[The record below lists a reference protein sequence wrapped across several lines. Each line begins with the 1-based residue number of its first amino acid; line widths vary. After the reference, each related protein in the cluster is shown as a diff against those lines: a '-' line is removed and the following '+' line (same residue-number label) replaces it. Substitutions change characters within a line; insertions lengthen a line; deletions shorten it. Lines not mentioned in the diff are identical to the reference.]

1 MKAVSRISG
10 ALRGMSTFALLMGA
24 TLMGSALTGGAAMA
38 QTTLTGIRDVNDQID
53 DINYDVNRD
62 LNRATD
68 EQRFGNP
75 DYKPG
80 LSGSAALGYT
90 GNSGNT
96 ESQELTIG
104 ARLRYASGRLVQ
116 HLNMAIDFSEEDNSS
131 TQEDTF
137 AVYELNY
144 YFDDRFYGFV
154 LGRMLTDGLG
164 DELTPNDI
172 DRGVTLDRKVKQD
185 GFLGF
190 GPGYRI
196 FNQPDMAWRVQA
208 GVGVSYMKYGNDESD
223 TETGWIAS
231 SRFFKAFN
239 ENIFLTMDTDVLS
252 SSEALR
258 VNNDL
263 GINFKMT
270 DAFATRVSYL
280 TDYNESRAI
289 RTDNKLG
296 VSLVYGF

>member
-1 MKAVSRISG
+1 MKALSRIAG
-10 ALRGMSTFALLMGA
+10 VSTIALLM
-24 TLMGSALTGGAAMA
+24 GGAAMA
-38 QTTLTGIRDVNDQID
+38 QSTLTGIRAVNDQID

-62 LNRATD
+62 LNRASD
-68 EQRFGNP
+68 DSRFGNP

-80 LSGSAALGYT
+80 LSGSAALSYT

-96 ESQELTIG
+96 ESQEITIG
-104 ARLRYASGRLVQ
+104 GRLRYASGPLVQ
-116 HLNMAIDFSEEDNSS
+116 NLNLAIDFAEDDNSS

-144 YFDDRFYGFV
+144 YFNDQVYAFV
-154 LGRMLTDGLG
+154 LGRMLTDGLA
-164 DELTPNDI
+164 DEALTTAEIAQGKTMRD
-172 DRGVTLDRKVKQD
+172 KVKQD

-196 FNQPDMAWRVQA
+196 FNQPDLTWRVQA
-208 GVGVSYMKYGNDESD
+208 GIGVSYMKYGNDESD
-223 TETGWIAS
+223 TETGYIAS
-231 SRFFKAFN
+231 SRFFKAIN
-239 ENIFLTMDTDVLS
+239 ENVFLTMDTDVLK

-263 GINFKMT
+263 GVNFKV
-270 DAFATRVSYL
+270 AGSLSTRISYL
-280 TDYNESRAI
+280 TDYNETRRI